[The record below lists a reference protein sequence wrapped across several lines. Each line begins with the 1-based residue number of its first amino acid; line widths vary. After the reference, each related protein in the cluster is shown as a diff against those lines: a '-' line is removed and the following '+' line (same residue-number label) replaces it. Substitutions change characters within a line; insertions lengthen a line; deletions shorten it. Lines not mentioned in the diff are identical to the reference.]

1 MMKAVITGI
10 GVAAPNGVGAEAYW
24 AATLAGRSGIAPIT
38 FFDPSPYPARLAG
51 EVTDLDP
58 AAYIPGKLRAQTDHM
73 AHLSL
78 SATVMALDDAGVD
91 PGALPG
97 FDMGVIAANSSGGI
111 MYGQREL
118 QRLWSQGPSYV
129 SAYMSIA
136 WFYAA
141 TAGQI
146 SIRHGMRGPCLVVT
160 SEQAGAVDAAGH
172 ARRQVRQGTQLVVT
186 GGTDASLSPG
196 GLAFQIAS
204 HLLSLRDDPARAYL
218 PFDAEAC
225 GYVPGNGGAMLVLE
239 DEAAARRRGA
249 AHIYGE
255 LAGYAATFDPP
266 NGDGEPAGPVGPH
279 DPPRGSASSSRLGR
293 AAELALADAGVAPEQ
308 VDVVFADA
316 WGRLDL
322 DLAEAEAITRIFGPY
337 GVPVT
342 APKSMTGR
350 LYAGGGALDLAA
362 ALLAMRDNVVPPTI
376 NVSALA
382 PGCEIDLV
390 VGAPREQPVRTA
402 LVLARG
408 LGGFNAAAVLA
419 SVN

>member
-1 MMKAVITGI
+1 VKSVFTGI
-10 GVAAPNGVGAEAYW
+10 GVAAPNGVGTEVYW

-38 FFDPSPYPARLAG
+38 FFDPAPYPSRLAG

-73 AHLSL
+73 THLAL

-91 PGALPG
+91 PAEQPG

-160 SEQAGAVDAAGH
+160 SEQAGGVDAAGH
-172 ARRQVRQGTQLVVT
+172 ARRQVRQGTPLVVT
-186 GGTDASLSPG
+186 GGTDACLSPG
-196 GLAFQIAS
+196 GLAFLVAS
-204 HLLSLRDDPARAYL
+204 HLLSTCDDPARAYL
-218 PFDAEAC
+218 PFDTDAS

-239 DEAAARRRGA
+239 DESAARRRGA
-249 AHIYGE
+249 ARIYGE

-266 NGDGEPAGPVGPH
+266 NGDGEPIGPVGPH

-293 AAELALADAGVAPEQ
+293 AAELAMADAGVTPEQ

-316 WGRLDL
+316 WGRPDL
-322 DLAEAEAITRIFGPY
+322 DRAEAEAIAKIFGPY
-337 GVPVT
+337 GIPVT

-350 LYAGGGALDLAA
+350 LYAGGGALDLAT
-362 ALLAMRDNVVPPTI
+362 ALLAMRDSVLPPTI
-376 NVSALA
+376 NVSSLA

-390 VGAPREQPVRTA
+390 VGTAREQAVGTA

-408 LGGFNAAAVLA
+408 LGGFNAAAVLT